1 MINWYEYFR
10 SIERVCPWSL
20 ESFLHG
26 RIRFEPYNHSQIHRL
41 DMYWNDDYYDA
52 VIYLNAPDDV
62 EVLDEL
68 IQGFEDDNN
77 LKNCIYFWSHPNYT
91 KGGKNSAPVP
101 IIIQQSKKN
110 LDEARNKLSKD

>member
-26 RIRFEPYNHSQIHRL
+26 RVRFEPYNHSMIHRL
-41 DMYWNDDYYDA
+41 DMYWRDEYYDA

-62 EVLDEL
+62 NLLDEL
-68 IQGFEDDNN
+68 IQEFEADKN

-91 KGGKNSAPVP
+91 KGGHKQAPVP

-110 LDEARNKLSKD
+110 LDQARARLHKD